1 MSGST
6 YLVETYAMKML
17 YKENMKIKEKEEAT
31 KHEIICND
39 QLKKS
44 SSSSFSSS
52 GGNWF
57 TKMFKKVH
65 PVTTPSSDSATKL
78 RTF

>member
-17 YKENMKIKEKEEAT
+17 YKEKMKTLEKEEAT
-31 KHEIICND
+31 THEIICRD
-39 QLKKS
+39 QSKES
-44 SSSSFSSS
+44 PSS
-52 GGNWF
+52 GGWF

-65 PVTTPSSDSATKL
+65 PITTPSSDSATKS

>member
-17 YKENMKIKEKEEAT
+17 YKEKMKTLEKEEAT
-31 KHEIICND
+31 THEIICND
-39 QLKKS
+39 QLKES
-44 SSSSFSSS
+44 SSSSSSS
-52 GGNWF
+52 GGWF

-65 PVTTPSSDSATKL
+65 PVTTPSLDSATKS

>member
-17 YKENMKIKEKEEAT
+17 YKERMKTLEKEEAT
-31 KHEIICND
+31 THEIICKD
-39 QLKKS
+39 QSKES
-44 SSSSFSSS
+44 SSSS
-52 GGNWF
+52 GGWF

-65 PVTTPSSDSATKL
+65 PVTTSSSDSATKS